1 MKVLDELKK
10 WGSSDEETLSRL
22 HTVKWEMTSAISKSH
37 SLQVA
42 DLVLMPPGLIPITTA
57 GGGQRSAC
65 IERYRQDAFERLDV
79 SA

>member
-1 MKVLDELKK
+1 
-10 WGSSDEETLSRL
+10 
-22 HTVKWEMTSAISKSH
+22 MTSAISKSH